1 MNEVTRKWHVCMRRK
16 DDENTDKYYY
26 GLLLGVISG
35 ACDIDAEVWYNPIMP
50 INVVKRYGPTL
61 LRPPLYLYHRG
72 LVDIMLRDEKY
83 RQYYTPVIF
92 QCTDDQFDGIKTKTE
107 KYMTKAL
114 TFLPEFV
121 WE

>member
-1 MNEVTRKWHVCMRRK
+1 MNKVTRKWHVCICRN
-16 DDENTDKYYY
+16 DDQNMNKYYY

-35 ACDIDAEVWYNPIMP
+35 SCDIDAEVWYNPIMP

-61 LRPPLYLYHRG
+61 LQSPLYLHHRE
-72 LVDIMLRDEKY
+72 LADIMLSDEKY
-83 RQYYTPVIF
+83 RQYYTPVVF
-92 QCTDDQFDGIKTKTE
+92 QCTDDQFDEIKSKTE

>member
-1 MNEVTRKWHVCMRRK
+1 MNDKTKKWHVCICK
-16 DDENTDKYYY
+16 KESNYDGEI
-26 GLLLGVISG
+26 LLGLISG
-35 ACDIDAEVWYNPIMP
+35 ACDIDAEVWYNSIIP

-61 LRPPLYLYHRG
+61 LQSPLYLYHRE

-83 RQYYTPVIF
+83 RQYYTPVVF
-92 QCTDDQFDGIKTKTE
+92 QCTDDQFDEIKSKTE